1 MALHSERLS
10 ALDSKEQVMQYPL
23 YVHRNGNT
31 GFRASFPDFPT
42 ADASGDSFDELTR
55 NAQATVEAMYDRSEQ
70 LIAAPT
76 CSTSELQAL
85 QMDDGN
91 GIWVFVDIDLARVTS
106 KSVAIQFNLLE
117 SLLQQ
122 VDARSKKRGMTR
134 SAFLTLALVDELKK
148 QEG

>member
-1 MALHSERLS
+1 
-10 ALDSKEQVMQYPL
+10 MQYPL

-42 ADASGDSFDELTR
+42 ADACGDSFNELMH

-70 LIAAPT
+70 LIPAPT
-76 CSTSELQAL
+76 CNTTELQAL

-106 KSVAIQFNLLE
+106 KSVGIQVNLLE
-117 SLLQQ
+117 GLLQQ
-122 VDARSKKRGMTR
+122 VDAKSRDRRMTR
-134 SAFLTLALVDELKK
+134 SAFVALALIHELKT
-148 QEG
+148 QDG

>member
-1 MALHSERLS
+1 
-10 ALDSKEQVMQYPL
+10 MQYPL

>member
-10 ALDSKEQVMQYPL
+10 ALHSKEPVMQYPL

-117 SLLQQ
+117 SLLLQ
-122 VDARSKKRGMTR
+122 VDAWAKKRGMTR
-134 SAFLTLALVDELKK
+134 SAFLTRALVDELKK
-148 QEG
+148 LEG